1 MPAISRFV
9 APDFLALT
17 IGIVVF
23 FVGVLITQRISFL
36 RNYNIPEPVTGGFVA
51 AVALWALYEVFHVEV
66 AFDLTTRDRLLVIF
80 FATVGVN
87 ARLSDLAAGGR
98 VGRPDTRVANR
109 PSLLRSTRRPRR
121 RSGARATCNSFATC
135 RWRPRSAHPSAPPQW
150 QG

>member
-66 AFDLTTRDRLLVIF
+66 AGIRS
-80 FATVGVN
+80 
-87 ARLSDLAAGGR
+87 LSKPG
-98 VGRPDTRVANR
+98 
-109 PSLLRSTRRPRR
+109 
-121 RSGARATCNSFATC
+121 
-135 RWRPRSAHPSAPPQW
+135 
-150 QG
+150 